1 MKKLSCLFIFLSFLN
16 FSQDDKFILSTVA
29 FYNVENLFDAIDDP
43 KNSWDQNWL
52 EEGTWTEEIYQQ
64 KLKNISRVIP
74 EIGFQYTGSHPAV
87 VGLCEVENRKVLIDL
102 VQSESM
108 KKYNYNIIHFDSP
121 DERGID
127 VALLFDRQRFK
138 PRKAKK
144 YPLYLKRQNGE
155 RDFTRDQLL
164 VEGFL
169 DGEKVYLIVNH
180 WPSRSG
186 GQMRSEPARIKA
198 GQLNKRIIDSIQ
210 SLDPK
215 AKVISMGDFNDDPKD
230 KSIKMTLNTSAKKNK
245 LNEGQIFNPFE
256 ILHRKGYGTLK
267 YRGNWNM
274 LDQLLMT
281 EPLVTDTSLSFIK
294 AGIYNEKY
302 LITPDGNYEGYPYK
316 SFYNVWLGGYSDH
329 FPVFLILGKKV
340 N

>member
-1 MKKLSCLFIFLSFLN
+1 M
-16 FSQDDKFILSTVA
+16 IL
-29 FYNVENLFDAIDDP
+29 
-43 KNSWDQNWL
+43 
-52 EEGTWTEEIYQQ
+52 
-64 KLKNISRVIP
+64 
-74 EIGFQYTGSHPAV
+74 
-87 VGLCEVENRKVLIDL
+87 
-102 VQSESM
+102 
-108 KKYNYNIIHFDSP
+108 P

-198 GQLNKRIIDSIQ
+198 GQLNKKIIDSIQ

-215 AKVISMGDFNDDPKD
+215 AKVISMGDFNDDPKRQEYKND
-230 KSIKMTLNTSAKKNK
+230 IEYKCQKK
-245 LNEGQIFNPFE
+245 
-256 ILHRKGYGTLK
+256 
-267 YRGNWNM
+267 
-274 LDQLLMT
+274 
-281 EPLVTDTSLSFIK
+281 
-294 AGIYNEKY
+294 
-302 LITPDGNYEGYPYK
+302 
-316 SFYNVWLGGYSDH
+316 
-329 FPVFLILGKKV
+329 
-340 N
+340 